1 MQKCTKKKVKVKNK
15 KVVFSTVYTE
25 LVKKNCIHC
34 DRLQTAFFSLHKL
47 LLYNQKLSENVAR
60 NKLFLVSCEYQNIE
74 TIFSYV

>member
-1 MQKCTKKKVKVKNK
+1 MQKCTKKKVKAKNK
-15 KVVFSTVYTE
+15 KVFFSTVYTE
-25 LVKKNCIHC
+25 LVKKIASIVIDCKQH
-34 DRLQTAFFSLHKL
+34 FFSLHKL